1 MAKQIQLDW
10 FDTYMRV
17 GITRRFVPYS
27 GYLQTLDEIA
37 ETGARVII
45 IEVVAGGY
53 NVTTKENDN
62 TRKAKI
68 GRSS

>member
-1 MAKQIQLDW
+1 MAKQIQLEW
-10 FDTYMRV
+10 FDTFMRV

-45 IEVVAGGY
+45 VEVVTGGY
-53 NVTTKENDN
+53 NVTTKEHDN
-62 TRKAKI
+62 ERK
-68 GRSS
+68 RNPC